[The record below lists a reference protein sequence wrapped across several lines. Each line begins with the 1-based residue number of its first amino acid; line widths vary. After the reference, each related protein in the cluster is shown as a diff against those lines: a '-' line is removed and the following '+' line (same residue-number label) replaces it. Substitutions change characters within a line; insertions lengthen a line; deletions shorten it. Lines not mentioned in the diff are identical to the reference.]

1 MKIEGGCLCGKVR
14 YSADVEPTF
23 VGVCHCKNCQKGT
36 GSAFSVVVALPTPA
50 LTVQGTLETFTS
62 RGDSGKATYR
72 RFCPACG
79 SALID
84 EAEIMPNI
92 TMILAGTLDDASWVK
107 RARSFVTVRN
117 HGYSSAARG
126 AVLRKCRRCRPA
138 EPLRKGFS
146 TRRFGARPKRSRS
159 RFRLPGEA
167 RRHGAADAFEAGEH

>member
-50 LTVQGTLETFTS
+50 LTVQGTLQTFTG

-84 EAEIMPNI
+84 EAELMPNI
-92 TMILAGTLDDASWVK
+92 TMIMAGTLDDASWVK
-107 RARSFVTVRN
+107 PASEIFCD
-117 HGYSSAARG
+117 SAQQWVQLG
-126 AVLRKCRRCRPA
+126 GERRLSPKMPPTPA
-138 EPLRKGFS
+138 S
-146 TRRFGARPKRSRS
+146 
-159 RFRLPGEA
+159 
-167 RRHGAADAFEAGEH
+167 